1 MTWRKCLKAATNSVQ
16 RTRAT
21 FLNDGSVV
29 HRRQRGMTQ
38 VNPQIFREYDIRG
51 VVGRDLTPEIVRL
64 LGQAF
69 GTYMVEKGF
78 KDLSVARDCRLSSD
92 EFRDALVEGILST
105 GCDVTDIGVC
115 PTPVYYFSLFHLNKE
130 GGMMIT
136 ASHNPAD
143 FNGFKVS
150 VGNQT
155 IFGEELQNLRCRLER
170 GGFARGQGKLSAYEI
185 VKPYLECIQTDI
197 SIGRPIKVAI
207 DGGNGTAGP
216 IATTLLRN
224 LGCEVLELYCDMDG
238 RFPNHHPDP
247 TVPELLRDLNDTV
260 LREKAEIGLAYDGD
274 GDRLGVVDQQGEII
288 WGDRL
293 LILFARDILKTHP
306 GATVISEV
314 KASQSLYD
322 DIARH
327 GGKPLMW
334 KTGHS
339 LIKKK
344 MKETKALVAGEMSGH
359 LFFADR
365 YFGYDDAIYAS
376 CRLLEIL
383 AKHEKGISELI
394 ADVPKTKTTPEIR
407 VSCPDEKKFQIVE
420 KVRNHFS
427 KNREVIDIDG
437 ARILF
442 EDGWGL
448 VRASNTGPVLVL
460 RFEAKDS
467 KSLQRIQKEVE
478 AKVNEFLADT

>member
-1 MTWRKCLKAATNSVQ
+1 M
-16 RTRAT
+16 
-21 FLNDGSVV
+21 
-29 HRRQRGMTQ
+29 MIE

-51 VVGRDLTPEIVRL
+51 IVGKDLTPEVVRL
-64 LGQAF
+64 LGRAY
-69 GTYMVEKGF
+69 GTYMVEKGL

-92 EFRDALVEGILST
+92 DFRDALVEGILST

-115 PTPVYYFSLFHLNKE
+115 PTPVFYFSLFHLNKE

-136 ASHNPAD
+136 ASHNPAEY
-143 FNGFKVS
+143 NGFKVS

-155 IFGEELQNLRCRLER
+155 IFGEELQNLRRRLER
-170 GGFARGQGKLSAYEI
+170 GGFSRGHGKLSTYEI
-185 VKPYLECIQTDI
+185 IKPYLECIQKDI
-197 SIGRPIKVAI
+197 SIVRPIKVAV

-247 TVPELLRDLNDTV
+247 TVPEFLKDLIDTV
-260 LREKAEIGLAYDGD
+260 IREKAEIGIAYDGD

-314 KASQSLYD
+314 KASQTLYD

-344 MKETKALVAGEMSGH
+344 MKETEALVAGEMSGH

-383 AKHEKGISELI
+383 AKSGKRALDLI
-394 ADVPKTKTTPEIR
+394 GDVPKTETTPEIR
-407 VSCPDEKKFQIVE
+407 VSCPDEKKFRIVE
-420 KVRNHFS
+420 RIRDHFS
-427 KNREVIDIDG
+427 RDHEVIDIDG

-442 EDGWGL
+442 QDGWGL

-467 KSLQRIQKEVE
+467 RSLEAIQKEVE
-478 AKVNEFLADT
+478 AKVNQFLAET

>member
-1 MTWRKCLKAATNSVQ
+1 MIR
-16 RTRAT
+16 
-21 FLNDGSVV
+21 
-29 HRRQRGMTQ
+29 

-51 VVGRDLTPEIVRL
+51 VVGKDLTPDVVRL
-64 LGQAF
+64 LGQAY
-69 GTYMVEKGF
+69 GTYMVEKGR
-78 KDLSVARDCRLSSD
+78 KDLTVGRDCRLSSD
-92 EFRDALVEGILST
+92 DFRDALVEGILST
-105 GCDVTDIGVC
+105 GCNVTDIGVC
-115 PTPVYYFSLFHLNKE
+115 PTPVFYFSLFHLNKE

-136 ASHNPAD
+136 ASHNPAE

-155 IFGEELQNLRCRLER
+155 IFGEELQNLRRRLEM
-170 GGFARGQGKLSAYEI
+170 GGFAQGQGTLSAYEI
-185 VKPYLECIQTDI
+185 TKPYLQRIEEDI
-197 SIGRPIKVAI
+197 SIARPIKVAV

-216 IATTLLRN
+216 IVTTLLKN
-224 LGCEVLELYCDMDG
+224 LGCQVLELYCDMDG

-247 TVPELLRDLNDTV
+247 TVPEFLEDLIDTV
-260 LREKAEIGLAYDGD
+260 IREKAEVGLAYDGD
-274 GDRLGVVDQQGEII
+274 GDRLGVVDKKGEII

-293 LILFARDILKTHP
+293 LILFAREILKDHP
-306 GATVISEV
+306 GATIISEV
-314 KASQSLYD
+314 KASQTLYD
-322 DIARH
+322 DIVRH

-344 MKETKALVAGEMSGH
+344 MRETNALLAGEMSGH

-383 AKHEKGISELI
+383 ATYGKGALELI
-394 ADVPKTKTTPEIR
+394 GDVPKTESTPEIR
-407 VSCPDEKKFQIVE
+407 ISCPEERKSRIVE
-420 KVRNHFS
+420 KVRDHFS
-427 KNREVIDIDG
+427 EDHEVIGIDG

-448 VRASNTGPVLVL
+448 VRASNTGPFLVL
-460 RFEAKDS
+460 RFEAKDR
-467 KSLQRIQKEVE
+467 KRLEAIRKEVE
-478 AKVNEFLADT
+478 ASVNQFLSEI

>member
-1 MTWRKCLKAATNSVQ
+1 MIR
-16 RTRAT
+16 
-21 FLNDGSVV
+21 
-29 HRRQRGMTQ
+29 

-51 VVGRDLTPEIVRL
+51 VVGKDLTPDVVRL
-64 LGQAF
+64 LGQAY
-69 GTYMVEKGF
+69 GTYMVEKGR
-78 KDLSVARDCRLSSD
+78 KDLTVGRDCRLSSD
-92 EFRDALVEGILST
+92 DFRDALVEGILST
-105 GCDVTDIGVC
+105 GCNVTDIGVC
-115 PTPVYYFSLFHLNKE
+115 PTPVFYFSLFYLNKE

-136 ASHNPAD
+136 ASHNPAE

-155 IFGEELQNLRCRLER
+155 IFGEELQNLRRRLEM
-170 GGFARGQGKLSAYEI
+170 GGFAQGQGTLSAYEI
-185 VKPYLECIQTDI
+185 TKPYLQRIEEDI
-197 SIGRPIKVAI
+197 SIARPIKVAV

-216 IATTLLRN
+216 IVTTLLKN
-224 LGCEVLELYCDMDG
+224 LGCQVLELYCDMDG

-247 TVPELLRDLNDTV
+247 TVPEFLEDLIDTV
-260 LREKAEIGLAYDGD
+260 IREKAEVGLAYDGD
-274 GDRLGVVDQQGEII
+274 GDRLGVVDKKGEII

-293 LILFARDILKTHP
+293 LILFAREILKDHP
-306 GATVISEV
+306 GATIISEV
-314 KASQSLYD
+314 KASQTLYD
-322 DIARH
+322 DIVRH

-344 MKETKALVAGEMSGH
+344 MRETNALLAGEMSGH

-383 AKHEKGISELI
+383 ATYRKGALELI
-394 ADVPKTKTTPEIR
+394 GDVPKTESTPEIR
-407 VSCPDEKKFQIVE
+407 ISCPEERKSRIVE
-420 KVRNHFS
+420 KVRDHFS
-427 KNREVIDIDG
+427 EDHEVIGIDG

-448 VRASNTGPVLVL
+448 VRASNTGPILVL
-460 RFEAKDS
+460 RFEAKDR
-467 KSLQRIQKEVE
+467 KRLEAIRKEVE
-478 AKVNEFLADT
+478 ASVNQFLSEI

>member
-1 MTWRKCLKAATNSVQ
+1 MVS
-16 RTRAT
+16 
-21 FLNDGSVV
+21 
-29 HRRQRGMTQ
+29 

-51 VVGRDLTPEIVRL
+51 VVEKDLTPDIVCL
-64 LGQAF
+64 LGQTY
-69 GTYMVEKGF
+69 GTYMVEKGL
-78 KDLSVARDCRLSSD
+78 KDLTVGRDCRLSSD
-92 EFRDALVEGILST
+92 GFQDALVEGILST
-105 GCDVTDIGVC
+105 GCNVTDIGVC
-115 PTPVYYFSLFHLNKE
+115 PTPVFYFSLFHLNKD

-143 FNGFKVS
+143 FNGFKVC

-155 IFGEELQNLRCRLER
+155 IFGEELQNLRRRLER
-170 GGFARGQGKLSAYEI
+170 GVFSQGCGTLSSYEI
-185 VKPYLECIQTDI
+185 MGPYLQQIQADI
-197 SIGRPIKVAI
+197 SIARSIKVAV

-216 IATTLLRN
+216 TVTTLLSN
-224 LGCEVLELYCDMDG
+224 LGCQVLDLYCEMDG

-247 TVPELLRDLNDTV
+247 TVPEFLRDLIETV
-260 LREKAEIGLAYDGD
+260 KGGEAEIGLAYDGD
-274 GDRLGVVDQQGEII
+274 GDRLGVVDEQGEIL

-293 LILFARDILKTHP
+293 LILFSREILKDHP
-306 GATVISEV
+306 GATIISEV
-314 KASQSLYD
+314 KASQTLYD

-327 GGKPLMW
+327 GGKALMW
-334 KTGHS
+334 KAGHS

-344 MKETKALVAGEMSGH
+344 MKETGALLAGEMSGH

-383 AKHEKGISELI
+383 SRENKGAQELI
-394 ADVPKTKTTPEIR
+394 SDVPKTETTPEIR
-407 VSCPDEKKFQIVE
+407 VPCPDERKFQVVE
-420 KVRNHFS
+420 KVRDRFS
-427 KNREVIDIDG
+427 ETHEVIDIDG

-460 RFEAKDS
+460 RFEAKS
-467 KSLQRIQKEVE
+467 RHQLETIRKEVE
-478 AKVNEFLADT
+478 ATVNELMGET

>member
-1 MTWRKCLKAATNSVQ
+1 MVT
-16 RTRAT
+16 
-21 FLNDGSVV
+21 
-29 HRRQRGMTQ
+29 

-51 VVGRDLTPEIVRL
+51 VVEKDLTPEIVRL
-64 LGQAF
+64 LGQTY
-69 GTYMVEKGF
+69 GTYMIEKGLR
-78 KDLSVARDCRLSSD
+78 DISVGRDCRLSSD
-92 EFRDALVEGILST
+92 EFRDALLEGILST

-115 PTPVYYFSLFHLNKE
+115 PTPVFYFSLFHLKKD

-143 FNGFKVS
+143 FNGFKVA

-155 IFGEELQNLRCRLER
+155 IFGEELQNLRRRLER
-170 GGFARGQGKLSAYEI
+170 GNFARGQGARATYEI
-185 VKPYLECIQTDI
+185 VAPYLQTILKDI
-197 SIGRPIKVAI
+197 SIARPITVAV

-216 IATTLLRN
+216 ITSTLLKN
-224 LGCEVLELYCDMDG
+224 LGCHVLELYCEMDG

-247 TVPELLRDLNDTV
+247 TVPDYLTDLIDTV
-260 LREKAEIGLAYDGD
+260 TREKAEIGLAYDGD
-274 GDRLGVVDQQGEII
+274 GDRLGVVDRDGEII

-293 LILFARDILKTHP
+293 LILFAREILKSHP
-306 GATVISEV
+306 GATIISEV
-314 KASQSLYD
+314 KASQTLYED
-322 DIARH
+322 VARH

-339 LIKKK
+339 LIKSK
-344 MKETKALVAGEMSGH
+344 MKETGALLAGEMSGH

-383 AKHEKGISELI
+383 AKYRKGALELI
-394 ADVPKTKTTPEIR
+394 DDVPKMVSTPEIR
-407 VSCPDEKKFQIVE
+407 VSCPDEKKFQIVD
-420 KVRNHFS
+420 KVRDHFS
-427 KNREVIDIDG
+427 KAYEVIDIDG

-442 EDGWGL
+442 QDGWGL

-467 KSLQRIQKEVE
+467 SSLETIKQKVE
-478 AKVNEFLADT
+478 GTLNELLSEA

>member
-1 MTWRKCLKAATNSVQ
+1 MIR
-16 RTRAT
+16 
-21 FLNDGSVV
+21 
-29 HRRQRGMTQ
+29 

-51 VVGRDLTPEIVRL
+51 VVGKDLTPEVVRL
-64 LGQAF
+64 LGQAY
-69 GTYMVEKGF
+69 GTYMKEKGL
-78 KDLSVARDCRLSSD
+78 KDLTVARDCRLSSD
-92 EFRDALVEGILST
+92 DFRDALVEGILST

-115 PTPVYYFSLFHLNKE
+115 PTPVFYFSLFHLNKE
-130 GGMMIT
+130 GGIIIT

-155 IFGEELQNLRCRLER
+155 IFGEELQNLRRRLEK
-170 GGFARGQGKLSAYEI
+170 GGFSQGHGTLSAYEI
-185 VKPYLECIQTDI
+185 TEPYLQCIQNDI
-197 SIGRPIKVAI
+197 SIARPIKVAV

-216 IATTLLRN
+216 IVSTLLKN
-224 LGCEVLELYCDMDG
+224 LGCQVLALYCDMDG

-247 TVPELLRDLNDTV
+247 TVPEFLKDLIDTV
-260 LREKAEIGLAYDGD
+260 IREKAEIGLAYDGD
-274 GDRLGVVDQQGEII
+274 GDRLGVVDKQGEII

-293 LILFARDILKTHP
+293 LILFAREILKSHP
-306 GATVISEV
+306 GATIISEV
-314 KASQSLYD
+314 KASQTLYD
-322 DIARH
+322 DIASH

-334 KTGHS
+334 RTGHS

-344 MKETKALVAGEMSGH
+344 MKETSALLAGEMSGH

-383 AKHEKGISELI
+383 SKYKRGALELI
-394 ADVPKTKTTPEIR
+394 GDVPKTESTPEIR
-407 VSCPDEKKFQIVE
+407 ISCPDEKKFLIVE

-427 KNREVIDIDG
+427 EDHEVIDIDG

-442 EDGWGL
+442 PEGWGL
-448 VRASNTGPVLVL
+448 VRASNTGPILVL
-460 RFEAKDS
+460 RFEAKDRN
-467 KSLQRIQKEVE
+467 SLEAIRKEVE
-478 AKVNEFLADT
+478 ARVNQFLSET

>member
-1 MTWRKCLKAATNSVQ
+1 MIR
-16 RTRAT
+16 
-21 FLNDGSVV
+21 
-29 HRRQRGMTQ
+29 

-51 VVGRDLTPEIVRL
+51 VVGKDLTPDVVRL
-64 LGQAF
+64 LGQAY
-69 GTYMVEKGF
+69 GTYMVEKGR
-78 KDLSVARDCRLSSD
+78 KDLTVGRDCRLSSD
-92 EFRDALVEGILST
+92 DFRDALVEGILST
-105 GCDVTDIGVC
+105 GCNVTDIGVC
-115 PTPVYYFSLFHLNKE
+115 PTPVFYFSLFHLNKE

-136 ASHNPAD
+136 ASHNPAE

-155 IFGEELQNLRCRLER
+155 IFGEELQNLRRRLEM
-170 GGFARGQGKLSAYEI
+170 GGFAQGQGTLSAYEI
-185 VKPYLECIQTDI
+185 TKPYLQRIEEDI
-197 SIGRPIKVAI
+197 SIARPIKVAV

-216 IATTLLRN
+216 IVTTLLKN
-224 LGCEVLELYCDMDG
+224 LGCQVLELYCDMDG

-247 TVPELLRDLNDTV
+247 TVPEFLEDLIDTV
-260 LREKAEIGLAYDGD
+260 IREKAEVGLAYDGD
-274 GDRLGVVDQQGEII
+274 GDRLGVVDKKGEII

-293 LILFARDILKTHP
+293 LILFAREILKDHP
-306 GATVISEV
+306 GATIISEV
-314 KASQSLYD
+314 KASQTLYD
-322 DIARH
+322 DIVRH

-344 MKETKALVAGEMSGH
+344 MRETNALLAGEMSGH

-383 AKHEKGISELI
+383 ATYRKGALELI
-394 ADVPKTKTTPEIR
+394 GDVPKTESTPEIR
-407 VSCPDEKKFQIVE
+407 ISCPEERKSRIVE
-420 KVRNHFS
+420 KVRDHFS
-427 KNREVIDIDG
+427 EDHEVIGIDG

-448 VRASNTGPVLVL
+448 VRASNTGPILVL
-460 RFEAKDS
+460 RFEAKDR
-467 KSLQRIQKEVE
+467 KRLEAIRKEVE
-478 AKVNEFLADT
+478 ASVNQFLSEN

>member
-1 MTWRKCLKAATNSVQ
+1 MVT
-16 RTRAT
+16 
-21 FLNDGSVV
+21 
-29 HRRQRGMTQ
+29 

-51 VVGRDLTPEIVRL
+51 VVEKDLTLELVRL
-64 LGQAF
+64 LGQTY
-69 GTYMVEKGF
+69 GTYMVEKDF
-78 KDLSVARDCRLSSD
+78 KDLVVARDCRLSSD
-92 EFRDALVEGILST
+92 AFRDALVEGILST
-105 GCDVTDIGVC
+105 GCDVTDVGVC
-115 PTPVYYFSLFHLNKE
+115 PTPVYYFSLFHLKKE

-155 IFGEELQNLRCRLER
+155 IFGEELQNLRRRLEK
-170 GGFARGQGKLSAYEI
+170 GGFSQGDGSLSTYDAME
-185 VKPYLECIQTDI
+185 PYYRYIENDI
-197 SIGRPIKVAI
+197 SITRPIKVAV

-216 IATTLLRN
+216 IISTLLRN
-224 LGCEVLELYCDMDG
+224 LGCQVLDLYCEMDG

-247 TVPELLRDLNDTV
+247 TVPEFLKDLIHTV
-260 LREKAEIGLAYDGD
+260 ISEKAEIGLAFDGD
-274 GDRLGVVDQQGEII
+274 GDRLGVVDSQGEII

-293 LILFARDILKTHP
+293 LILFARELLKRHP

-314 KASQSLYD
+314 KASQALYD
-322 DIARH
+322 DIARN
-327 GGKPLMW
+327 GGKPIMW

-344 MKETKALVAGEMSGH
+344 MKETGALLAGEMSGH

-365 YFGYDDAIYAS
+365 YFGFDDAIYAS
-376 CRLLEIL
+376 CRLLEL
-383 AKHEKGISELI
+383 LSKHEKDARELLG
-394 ADVPKTKTTPEIR
+394 DVPKTESTPEIR
-407 VSCPDEKKFQIVE
+407 ISCPDEKKFRVVE
-420 KVRNHFS
+420 KVRDYFS
-427 KNREVIDIDG
+427 KSYDVIDIDG

-460 RFEAKDS
+460 RFEAKDHGR
-467 KSLQRIQKEVE
+467 LEAIRKEVE
-478 AKVNEFLADT
+478 ARVNQFLLKT

>member
-1 MTWRKCLKAATNSVQ
+1 MIR
-16 RTRAT
+16 
-21 FLNDGSVV
+21 
-29 HRRQRGMTQ
+29 

-51 VVGRDLTPEIVRL
+51 VVGKDLTPDVVRL
-64 LGQAF
+64 LGQAY
-69 GTYMVEKGF
+69 GTYMVEKGR
-78 KDLSVARDCRLSSD
+78 KDLTVGRDCRLSSD
-92 EFRDALVEGILST
+92 DFRDALVEGILST
-105 GCDVTDIGVC
+105 GCNVTDIGVC
-115 PTPVYYFSLFHLNKE
+115 PTPVFYFSLFHLNKE

-136 ASHNPAD
+136 ASHNPAE

-155 IFGEELQNLRCRLER
+155 IFGEELQNLRRRLEM
-170 GGFARGQGKLSAYEI
+170 GGFAQGQGTLSAYEI
-185 VKPYLECIQTDI
+185 TKPYLQRIEEDI
-197 SIGRPIKVAI
+197 SIARPIKVAV

-216 IATTLLRN
+216 IVTTLLKN
-224 LGCEVLELYCDMDG
+224 LGCQVLELYCDMDG

-247 TVPELLRDLNDTV
+247 TVPEFLEDLIDTV
-260 LREKAEIGLAYDGD
+260 IREKAEVGLAYDGD
-274 GDRLGVVDQQGEII
+274 GDRLGVVDKKGEII

-293 LILFARDILKTHP
+293 LILFAREILKDHP
-306 GATVISEV
+306 GATIISEV
-314 KASQSLYD
+314 KASQTLYD
-322 DIARH
+322 DIVRH

-344 MKETKALVAGEMSGH
+344 MRETNALLAGEMSGH

-383 AKHEKGISELI
+383 ATYRKGALELI
-394 ADVPKTKTTPEIR
+394 GDVPKTESTPEIR
-407 VSCPDEKKFQIVE
+407 ISCPEERKSRIVE
-420 KVRNHFS
+420 KVRDHFS
-427 KNREVIDIDG
+427 EDHEVIGIDG

-448 VRASNTGPVLVL
+448 VRASNTGPILVL
-460 RFEAKDS
+460 RFEAKDR
-467 KSLQRIQKEVE
+467 KRLEAIRKEVE
-478 AKVNEFLADT
+478 ASVNQFLSEI

>member
-1 MTWRKCLKAATNSVQ
+1 MVT
-16 RTRAT
+16 
-21 FLNDGSVV
+21 
-29 HRRQRGMTQ
+29 

-51 VVGRDLTPEIVRL
+51 VVGDDLTSDVVHL
-64 LGQAF
+64 MGLAY

-78 KDLSVARDCRLSSD
+78 SDLIVGRDCRLSSD
-92 EFRDALVEGILST
+92 DFRDALVQGICAT
-105 GCDVTDIGVC
+105 GCSVTDIGIC
-115 PTPVYYFSLFHLNKE
+115 PSPVYYFSLFHLKKH

-136 ASHNPAD
+136 ASHNPAN

-155 IFGEELQNLRCRLER
+155 IFGEELQNLRKRLEQ
-170 GGFARGQGKLSAYEI
+170 GGFTRGQGRVSTCDVVE
-185 VKPYLECIQTDI
+185 PYLDTIRRDI
-197 SIGRPIKVAI
+197 SIARPVKVAI

-216 IATTLLRN
+216 FVSRLLKE
-224 LGCEVLELYCDMDG
+224 LGCEVFELYCEMDG

-247 TVPELLRDLNDTV
+247 TVPEFMEDLIKTV
-260 LREKAEIGLAYDGD
+260 NREKAEIGLAYDGD
-274 GDRLGVVDQQGEII
+274 GDRLGVIDKNGEII

-293 LILFARDILKTHP
+293 LILFAREILKSHP
-306 GATVISEV
+306 GATIISEV
-314 KASQSLYD
+314 KASQTLYD
-322 DIARH
+322 DIERH
-327 GGKPLMW
+327 GGKPIMW

-344 MKETKALVAGEMSGH
+344 MKETGALLAGEMSGH

-383 AKHEKGISELI
+383 AKYGKSAMELLG
-394 ADVPKTKTTPEIR
+394 DVPRMESTPEIR
-407 VSCPDEKKFQIVE
+407 VPCPDERKFQIVE
-420 KVRNHFS
+420 KVRDHFS
-427 KNREVIDIDG
+427 KKQRIVDIDG

-442 EDGWGL
+442 KDGWGL

-460 RFEAKDS
+460 RFEAKDR
-467 KSLQRIQKEVE
+467 KTLEAIKGEVE
-478 AKVNEFLADT
+478 TIVNSFLSDG

>member
-1 MTWRKCLKAATNSVQ
+1 MLKI
-16 RTRAT
+16 
-21 FLNDGSVV
+21 
-29 HRRQRGMTQ
+29 
-38 VNPQIFREYDIRG
+38 NPQIFREYDIRG
-51 VVGRDLTPEIVRL
+51 VVEKDLTPEIVRL
-64 LGQAF
+64 MGQTY
-69 GTYMVEKGF
+69 GTYMREKGF
-78 KDLSVARDCRLSSD
+78 KDLAVGRDCRLSSD
-92 EFRDALVEGILST
+92 AFRDVLVQGILST
-105 GCDVTDIGVC
+105 GCHVTDIGVC
-115 PTPVYYFSLFHLNKE
+115 PTPVYYFSLFHLKKD

-155 IFGEELQNLRCRLER
+155 IYGEELQNFRRRIEK
-170 GGFARGQGKLSAYEI
+170 GGFTQGKGTLSSYEI
-185 VKPYLECIQTDI
+185 MEPYLQYLQDDI
-197 SIGRPIKVAI
+197 SIKRPIKVAI

-216 IATTLLRN
+216 VASKILRM
-224 LGCEVLELYCDMDG
+224 LGCEVLELYCEMDG

-247 TVPELLRDLNDTV
+247 TVPENLKDLIETV
-260 LREKAEIGLAYDGD
+260 FREKAEIGLAFDGD
-274 GDRLGVVDQQGEII
+274 GDRLGVVDKAGEII

-293 LILFARDILKTHP
+293 LILFARELLETHP
-306 GATVISEV
+306 GAAIISEV
-314 KASQSLYD
+314 KASQTLYD

-327 GGKPLMW
+327 GGKPIMW

-344 MKETKALVAGEMSGH
+344 MKDTGALLAGEMSGH

-376 CRLLEIL
+376 CRLLEL
-383 AKHEKGISELI
+383 LSKHEKGARELL
-394 ADVPKTKTTPEIR
+394 ADVPRTESTPEIR
-407 VSCPDEKKFQIVE
+407 ISCPDEKKFQIVE
-420 KVRNHFS
+420 KVRSHYA
-427 KNREVIDIDG
+427 KDRDVIDIDG

-460 RFEAKDS
+460 RFEAKDR
-467 KSLQRIQKEVE
+467 QRLETIRKDIES
-478 AKVNEFLADT
+478 KVNQFLTET

>member
-1 MTWRKCLKAATNSVQ
+1 MVS
-16 RTRAT
+16 
-21 FLNDGSVV
+21 
-29 HRRQRGMTQ
+29 

-51 VVGRDLTPEIVRL
+51 VVEKDLTPDIVCL
-64 LGQAF
+64 LGQTY
-69 GTYMVEKGF
+69 GTYMVEKGL
-78 KDLSVARDCRLSSD
+78 KDLTVGRDCRLSSD
-92 EFRDALVEGILST
+92 GFQDALVEGILST
-105 GCDVTDIGVC
+105 GCNVTDIGVC
-115 PTPVYYFSLFHLNKE
+115 PTPVFYFSLFHLNKD

-143 FNGFKVS
+143 FNGFKVC

-155 IFGEELQNLRCRLER
+155 IFGEELQNLRRRLER
-170 GGFARGQGKLSAYEI
+170 GVFSQGCGTLSSYEI
-185 VKPYLECIQTDI
+185 MGPYLQQIQADI
-197 SIGRPIKVAI
+197 SIARSIKVAV

-216 IATTLLRN
+216 TVTTLLSN
-224 LGCEVLELYCDMDG
+224 LGCQVLDLYCEMDG

-247 TVPELLRDLNDTV
+247 TVPEFLRDLIETV
-260 LREKAEIGLAYDGD
+260 KGGEAEIGLAYDGD
-274 GDRLGVVDQQGEII
+274 GDRLGVVDEQGEIL

-293 LILFARDILKTHP
+293 LILFSREILKDHP
-306 GATVISEV
+306 GATIISEV
-314 KASQSLYD
+314 KASQTLYD

-327 GGKPLMW
+327 GGKALMW
-334 KTGHS
+334 KAGHS

-344 MKETKALVAGEMSGH
+344 MKETGALLAGEMSGH

-383 AKHEKGISELI
+383 SRENKGAQELI
-394 ADVPKTKTTPEIR
+394 GDVPKTETTPEIR
-407 VSCPDEKKFQIVE
+407 VPCPDERKFQVVE
-420 KVRNHFS
+420 KVRDRFS
-427 KNREVIDIDG
+427 ETHEVIDIDG

-460 RFEAKDS
+460 RFEAKS
-467 KSLQRIQKEVE
+467 RHQLETIRKEVE
-478 AKVNEFLADT
+478 ATVNELMGET

>member
-1 MTWRKCLKAATNSVQ
+1 MIK
-16 RTRAT
+16 
-21 FLNDGSVV
+21 
-29 HRRQRGMTQ
+29 

-51 VVGRDLTPEIVRL
+51 VVEKDLTPDIVRL
-64 LGQAF
+64 MGQTY
-69 GTYMVEKGF
+69 GTYMLEKGLR
-78 KDLSVARDCRLSSD
+78 DLVVGRDCRLSS
-92 EFRDALVEGILST
+92 ESFRDALEEGILST
-105 GCDVTDIGVC
+105 GCNVTDIGVC
-115 PTPVYYFSLFHLNKE
+115 PTPVYYFSLFHLKKE

-136 ASHNPAD
+136 ASHNPAE

-155 IFGEELQNLRCRLER
+155 IYGEELQNFRRRLEKA
-170 GGFARGQGKLSAYEI
+170 GFSKGQGTLSHYEI
-185 VKPYLECIQTDI
+185 LKPYLECVQDDI
-197 SIGRPIKVAI
+197 SFDRHIKVAV

-216 IATTLLRN
+216 VVSKLLKN
-224 LGCEVLELYCDMDG
+224 LGCQVLDLYCEMDG
-238 RFPNHHPDP
+238 RFTNHHPDP
-247 TVPELLRDLNDTV
+247 TVPEFLKDLIDLVT
-260 LREKAEIGLAYDGD
+260 REKAEIGLAFDGD
-274 GDRLGVVDQQGEII
+274 GDRLGVIDRHGEII

-293 LILFARDILKTHP
+293 LILFARELLKSHP
-306 GATVISEV
+306 GATIISEV
-314 KASQSLYD
+314 KASQTLYD

-327 GGKPLMW
+327 GGKPIMW

-344 MKETKALVAGEMSGH
+344 MKETGALLAGEMSGH

-383 AKHEKGISELI
+383 SKNQNGVQELLVDI
-394 ADVPKTKTTPEIR
+394 PKTDSTPEIR
-407 VSCPDEKKFQIVE
+407 VSCPDEKKFQVVD
-420 KVRNHFS
+420 KVRDHFS
-427 KNREVIDIDG
+427 KSHEVIDIDG

-460 RFEAKDS
+460 RFEAKDRDN
-467 KSLQRIQKEVE
+467 LETIRRDVE
-478 AKVNEFLADT
+478 SRVNQFLTET